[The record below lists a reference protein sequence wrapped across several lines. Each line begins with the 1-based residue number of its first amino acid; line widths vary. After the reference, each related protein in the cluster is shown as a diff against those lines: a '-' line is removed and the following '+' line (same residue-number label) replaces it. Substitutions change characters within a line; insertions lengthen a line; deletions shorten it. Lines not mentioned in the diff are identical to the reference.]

1 MSIQITTAFVEQYS
15 NNVDLL
21 VQQKGSVLRNFV
33 DMEKVRGKNAF
44 FEQVGVVEARER
56 TTRHSDTPQLDVP
69 HARRR
74 VTLRDFDWADLIDDE
89 DRVRLLIDPTGP
101 YSKSASMAMGRAID
115 DVIIEA
121 FTGTAATGV
130 AGASSA
136 NLASGNKVAAGTVGL
151 TLAKLI
157 SAKQILDENEVED
170 ENRHIAITAEQLA
183 DLLGNTTVTSSDFA
197 AIKALVKGEIN
208 TYLGFD
214 FHRTQRLINDISTD
228 TNRAVIAWHKSALK
242 LALGRDVTAK
252 ISERADKNYATQVF
266 YSMTI
271 GAVRMEEAKVVEVAC
286 VEA

>member
-33 DMEKVRGKNAF
+33 DMEKVTGKNAF
-44 FEQVGVVEARER
+44 FEQIGVVEARER

-89 DRVRLLIDPTGP
+89 DRVRTLIDPTGP
-101 YSKSASMAMGRAID
+101 YSKSASMAMGRSID
-115 DVIIEA
+115 DIIIEG
-121 FTGTAATGV
+121 FTAPASTGV
-130 AGASSA
+130 AGAGSA
-136 NLASGNKVAAGTVGL
+136 SLGSGNKVAAASAGL

-157 SAKQILDENEVED
+157 SAKQVLDENEVED
-170 ENRHIAITAEQLA
+170 DNRHIAIMAEQLA
-183 DLLGNTTVTSSDFA
+183 DLLGSTTVTSSDFA
-197 AIKALVKGEIN
+197 SIKALVKGEIH

-228 TNRAVIAWHKSALK
+228 TNRAIIAWHRSGLK
-242 LALGRDVTAK
+242 LALGKDVTAR
-252 ISERADKNYATQVF
+252 IAERADKNHATQVF